1 MKAKETL
8 ETILG
13 LVSAGAG
20 LGAGVYLTRVVG
32 NTPEDIMFKL
42 GVISCSTGLALT
54 AAKVIDDFLI
64 VPYYKAKELN
74 EKYGMKIYTRTE
86 P

>member
-20 LGAGVYLTRVVG
+20 LGAGIYLTRAVG
-32 NTPEDIMFKL
+32 NTSEDILLKI
-42 GVISCSTGLALT
+42 GVISCSLGLGLT
-54 AAKVIDDFLI
+54 AAKVVDDFLI
-64 VPYYKAKELN
+64 VPYYKAKEYY
-74 EKYGMKIYTRTE
+74 EKHGMKKYTRTE